1 MIANPIIRR
10 ELLGL
15 LRRPQ
20 TPVLCALII
29 AVLSAIVLALWPDRA
44 NVSLDGA
51 QSKLLFRVFV
61 YGLLSC
67 LLLAVP
73 AFPATAIVRERN
85 EGTLGL
91 LLTSPLKPLDIL
103 AGKIAAALGFVG
115 LVLALSLPALVACF
129 VMGGIDLTQV
139 AGAYLVLVLAAAQYA
154 LAGLVV
160 SSYAR
165 RTDSALRVTY
175 GLTLTL
181 AVLVLGPFK
190 LLQGRLFGLG
200 NELLYT
206 VYCISPIPA
215 LIELTGAGDVG
226 SIGLQHAFEPG
237 AVTRYAILATL
248 SIVACMLWLA
258 ARLRPSLIDRARPAG
273 TATEERSGREQRRRR
288 IVFLWFFDPQRRS
301 GAIGDRANPVMVK
314 EFRTRVLGRAH
325 WMMRLIGAC
334 LIISLAL
341 MLAAAN
347 WAAAQ
352 PDKLGF
358 LGGVI
363 VIFQMALVIL
373 VTPALSSSLVS
384 IELES
389 GGWPLLQSTP
399 LSPLSIVVGKLLSVA
414 WPVMLLLLATVPGYA
429 VLLLIDA
436 PHFAGRVIGV
446 LVSLA
451 LTALFSLLLGAACS
465 SLSRRTAP
473 ASALAYLV
481 LVALCAG
488 TLVAWL
494 GEGTLFSPA
503 LVEHVLVVNPLA
515 AALAT
520 MEMPGFEDDHITT
533 TNWCVLGAGSA
544 GLALLLWVRVRQLSR
559 PQ

>member
-1 MIANPIIRR
+1 MITNPIIRR
-10 ELLGL
+10 ELLGM
-15 LRRPQ
+15 LRKPH
-20 TPVLCALII
+20 TLALCAAII
-29 AVLSAIVLALWPDRA
+29 AALGAIVVALWPTDA
-44 NVSLDGA
+44 SVSTDGT
-51 QSKLLFRVFV
+51 QSQRLFQVFT
-61 YGLLSC
+61 YGLLVC

-103 AGKIAAALGFVG
+103 VGKVAAALGFVG

-129 VMGGIDLTQV
+129 VMGGIDIAQV
-139 AGAYLVLVLAAAQYA
+139 IGAYLVLVLAAVQYA
-154 LAGLVV
+154 MVGLVV

-165 RTDSALRVTY
+165 KSDAALRVTY

-181 AVLVLGPFK
+181 AVIVLGPFK

-200 NELLYT
+200 NEVLYT

-215 LIELTGAGDVG
+215 LIEVTGAGDVG
-226 SIGLQHAFEPG
+226 TVGLQHEFEPG
-237 AVTRYAILATL
+237 AVVRYAIVAAL
-248 SIVACMLWLA
+248 SIVICMLWLVH
-258 ARLRPSLIDRARPAG
+258 RLQPSLLDRARDAG
-273 TATEERSGREQRRRR
+273 TATEDRSQQAQRFRR
-288 IVFLWFFDPQRRS
+288 IMFLWFFDPQRRS
-301 GAIGDRANPVMVK
+301 GAIGNLTNPVMVK
-314 EFRTRVLGRAH
+314 EFRTRMLGRAH

-347 WAAAQ
+347 WAATQ

-373 VTPALSSSLVS
+373 ITPALSSGLISV
-384 IELES
+384 ELES
-389 GGWPLLQSTP
+389 GGWQLLQTTR
-399 LSPLSIVVGKLLSVA
+399 LSPVSIVVGKLLSVV
-414 WPVMLLLLATVPGYA
+414 WTVVLLLLATVPGYV

-436 PHFAGRVIGV
+436 DLFTGRVIGV
-446 LVSLA
+446 LISLVM
-451 LTALFSLLLGAACS
+451 TALFALLLGAACS
-465 SLSRRTAP
+465 SLSRRTALT
-473 ASALAYLV
+473 SAMAYLILVV
-481 LVALCAG
+481 LCVG

-503 LVEHVLVVNPLA
+503 LVEDVLVVNPLA

-520 MEMPGFEDDHITT
+520 MKMPGFEDYNIARA
-533 TNWCVLGAGSA
+533 NWRVLGVASA
-544 GLALLLWVRVRQLSR
+544 LLALLLWLRVRQLSR